1 MKISI
6 VYVSQT
12 GTTETAA
19 EFIQDGI
26 LAKFPFME
34 IKLMNI
40 HEDEL
45 DVDFLAQSA
54 AVIFGSP
61 VYFSSMSWELKKW
74 FDHSM
79 KIDLHGKV
87 GAAFITAQSPTGGTD
102 TAIAEIHRHMIV
114 KGMLVCSGF
123 TSGAAHKFQRGAI
136 GTAREIDATMGQF
149 ENFGA
154 GVAQTV
160 VRLLG
165 K

>member
-74 FDHSM
+74 F
-79 KIDLHGKV
+79 
-87 GAAFITAQSPTGGTD
+87 T
-102 TAIAEIHRHMIV
+102 
-114 KGMLVCSGF
+114 
-123 TSGAAHKFQRGAI
+123 
-136 GTAREIDATMGQF
+136 
-149 ENFGA
+149 
-154 GVAQTV
+154 
-160 VRLLG
+160 
-165 K
+165 